1 MYTISKKKLNLIT
14 YLQELAAQEAAAAAL
29 AAAEGASEN
38 EGDSKSHANQ
48 ELKKE
53 MDLDFEEISDGELE
67 EEAKRHCLAD
77 ALGVDW
83 ASLAKETQR
92 PIAKKEDDSWNS
104 IKTRWTPHRI
114 LWDVGVSVDMAGEEF
129 AMHVLRD
136 ARNKLK
142 QERLEKRL
150 KKQPIKKEIGEN
162 GDEEIKVRNF

>member
-1 MYTISKKKLNLIT
+1 M
-14 YLQELAAQEAAAAAL
+14 
-29 AAAEGASEN
+29 AAAEATSEN
-38 EGDSKSHANQ
+38 GGDSKSHANQ

-92 PIAKKEDDSWNS
+92 PIEKREDSSWNS

-114 LWDVGVSVDMAGEEF
+114 LWDVGVSVEMAGEEF
-129 AMHVLRD
+129 ALKIMTD
-136 ARNKLK
+136 ARDKLK
-142 QERLEKRL
+142 QERLERRL
-150 KKQPIKKEIGEN
+150 KRQPIKKEVSSNGE
-162 GDEEIKVRNF
+162 DEEIKVSLLSKR

>member
-1 MYTISKKKLNLIT
+1 
-14 YLQELAAQEAAAAAL
+14 
-29 AAAEGASEN
+29 
-38 EGDSKSHANQ
+38 
-48 ELKKE
+48 

-92 PIAKKEDDSWNS
+92 PIEREENSSCNS

-114 LWDVGVSVDMAGEEF
+114 MWDVGVSAKLAGEEF
-129 AMHVLRD
+129 AIKVMTD
-136 ARNKLK
+136 ARDKLR

-150 KKQPIKKEIGEN
+150 KRQPIKKEITIN
-162 GDEEIKVRNF
+162 GDEEEIKVCFNFII